1 MCSYTCIACFPGAQ
15 PRVPSQQGTRSPA
28 GVSPGILATLFM
40 VLVISFGSTGLPTH
54 ACAALGLA
62 GIHKPLPTICFVH
75 LTKLS
80 LQCHVFLMRKQ
91 PNKRL
96 CASSKVGGGAS
107 LVSLAGVPAA
117 VCCCLEDDACPI
129 IFMCHWLQCPGHSAV
144 SV

>member
-1 MCSYTCIACFPGAQ
+1 M
-15 PRVPSQQGTRSPA
+15 
-28 GVSPGILATLFM
+28 SPGILATLFM

-96 CASSKVGGGAS
+96 CAPSKVGG
-107 LVSLAGVPAA
+107 VEP
-117 VCCCLEDDACPI
+117 CEPCRCACSS
-129 IFMCHWLQCPGHSAV
+129 MLLLGG
-144 SV
+144 

>member
-1 MCSYTCIACFPGAQ
+1 M
-15 PRVPSQQGTRSPA
+15 
-28 GVSPGILATLFM
+28 SPGILAMLFM

-75 LTKLS
+75 LTKLT

-96 CASSKVGGGAS
+96 CASRKVGGAS